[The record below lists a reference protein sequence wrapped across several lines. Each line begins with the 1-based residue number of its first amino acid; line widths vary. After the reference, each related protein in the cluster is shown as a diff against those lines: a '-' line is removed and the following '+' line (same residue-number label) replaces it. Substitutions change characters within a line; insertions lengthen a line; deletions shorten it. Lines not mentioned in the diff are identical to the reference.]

1 MESRSKISISISYF
15 IVFGLPC
22 IVFIL
27 PVDILDRCKICLNF
41 TNFMKEYF
49 VSISIF
55 EKSSNIPQV
64 TAFYS
69 AFMMVW
75 GVLFGLIIILL
86 KIIKPKVK
94 NISLVIILLLF
105 FLHFLYTY
113 YNGYLA
119 KDITTNGWTGRM
131 ISKPL
136 NMGDRSVM
144 LFYLMIINLGA
155 ISINIGLL
163 AYIIKYYFY
172 KIFNKITRNK
182 QWKMIFAKNQ
192 TKFIITF
199 LIA

>member
-1 MESRSKISISISYF
+1 MENRSKISISISYF

-49 VSISIF
+49 ISIDIF
-55 EKSSNIPQV
+55 EKSSSIPQV

-69 AFMMVW
+69 AFMMIW

-182 QWKMIFAKNQ
+182 Q
-192 TKFIITF
+192 
-199 LIA
+199 

>member
-1 MESRSKISISISYF
+1 MENRSKISISISYF

-144 LFYLMIINLGA
+144 LFYLMIINLAA

-163 AYIIKYYFY
+163 AYIIEYYFY

>member
-1 MESRSKISISISYF
+1 
-15 IVFGLPC
+15 
-22 IVFIL
+22 
-27 PVDILDRCKICLNF
+27 
-41 TNFMKEYF
+41 
-49 VSISIF
+49 
-55 EKSSNIPQV
+55 
-64 TAFYS
+64 
-69 AFMMVW
+69 MMVW

-144 LFYLMIINLGA
+144 LFYLMIINLAA

-182 QWKMIFAKNQ
+182 Q
-192 TKFIITF
+192 
-199 LIA
+199 

>member
-1 MESRSKISISISYF
+1 MENRSKISISISYF

-75 GVLFGLIIILL
+75 GVLSGIVYISQ
-86 KIIKPKVK
+86 KTKKPPYH
-94 NISLVIILLLF
+94 NISLVVILLLCCLCF
-105 FLHFLYTY
+105 CYIY
-113 YNGYLA
+113 YSGYLA

-182 QWKMIFAKNQ
+182 Q
-192 TKFIITF
+192 
-199 LIA
+199 

>member
-1 MESRSKISISISYF
+1 MENRSKISISISYF

-75 GVLFGLIIILL
+75 GVLSGMVYISQ
-86 KIIKPKVK
+86 KTKKPPYQ
-94 NISLVIILLLF
+94 NISLVVILLLCCLCF
-105 FLHFLYTY
+105 CYIY

-119 KDITTNGWTGRM
+119 KDITTNGWTSRT
-131 ISKPL
+131 ISKPVD
-136 NMGDRSVM
+136 MSDRSAM
-144 LFYLMIINLGA
+144 LVYLVIINLVA
-155 ISINIGLL
+155 ISINIMILFCF
-163 AYIIKYYFY
+163 IEDFFY
-172 KIFNKITRNK
+172 RLINKIKGINNEK
-182 QWKMIFAKNQ
+182 
-192 TKFIITF
+192 
-199 LIA
+199 

>member
-1 MESRSKISISISYF
+1 MENRSKISISISYF

-144 LFYLMIINLGA
+144 LFYLMIINLAA